1 MILSSPMA
9 VPAGELPVRSGL
21 EVSPWAVS
29 SAKRCFDFAFGSLA
43 LFTALP
49 LFAVIALAIK
59 CTSSGPVLFRQM
71 RVGQHGLQFELLK
84 FRTMRNQPG
93 SAITRKGDSRITS
106 VGRFLRRMK
115 LDELPQL
122 INVVRGEMSLVG
134 PRPDLPQFWLT
145 VAAGHSAI
153 MQLRPGLTGRASLLF
168 RDEESLL
175 ASVPE
180 NRLNE
185 YYVSK
190 LLPIKVGKDLEYAER
205 STLLSDLGTIL
216 RTLLLYV

>member
-1 MILSSPMA
+1 MILSSSIEL
-9 VPAGELPVRSGL
+9 PAGELTARSGL
-21 EVSPWAVS
+21 EVSSWAVS
-29 SAKRCFDFAFGSLA
+29 STKRCFDFAFGSLA
-43 LFTALP
+43 LFMALP
-49 LFAVIALAIK
+49 LLAVIALAIK

-84 FRTMRNQPG
+84 FRTMGNQPG
-93 SAITRKGDSRITS
+93 TAITRKGDSRITS

-134 PRPDLPQFWLT
+134 PRPDLPQFWST
-145 VAAGHSAI
+145 VAAQHRAI
-153 MQLRPGLTGRASLLF
+153 MELRPGLTGCASLLF
-168 RDEESLL
+168 RNEESLL
-175 ASVPE
+175 ATVAA
-180 NRLNE
+180 NHLNE

-205 STLLSDLGTIL
+205 STLLSDMGIIL
-216 RTLLLYV
+216 KTLLPYV